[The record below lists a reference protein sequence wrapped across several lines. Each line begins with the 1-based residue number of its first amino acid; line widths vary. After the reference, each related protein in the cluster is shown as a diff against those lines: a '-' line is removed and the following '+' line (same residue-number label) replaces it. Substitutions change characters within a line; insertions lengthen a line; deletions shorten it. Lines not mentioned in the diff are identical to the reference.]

1 MFCLSQFVHPSGT
14 LDCVMTTNFVM
25 DVPERG
31 TAHLLSSR
39 IPWLLADRDSLLRCG
54 LWVTTRQRQQQQQR
68 RRRERD
74 KKVICVHQ
82 TIHAAIPVLPF
93 AVSAGLIPCR
103 GNTDHADHV
112 GRRVLCEDPPSAALH

>member
-1 MFCLSQFVHPSGT
+1 
-14 LDCVMTTNFVM
+14 MTIDFVM

-31 TAHLLSSR
+31 TAHLLSSQ
-39 IPWLLADRDSLLRCG
+39 IPCLLHDRDSLLRCG
-54 LWVTTRQRQQQQQR
+54 LWVITRKEQQRQQQQQR